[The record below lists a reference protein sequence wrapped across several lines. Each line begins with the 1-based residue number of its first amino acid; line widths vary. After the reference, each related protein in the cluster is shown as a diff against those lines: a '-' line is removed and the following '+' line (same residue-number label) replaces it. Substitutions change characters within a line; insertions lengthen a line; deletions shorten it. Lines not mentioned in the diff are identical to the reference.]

1 MSPTSTARKPRR
13 YLTKDDV
20 RQRRGWKS
28 KISVDRGWKEYH
40 TLPPPTIW
48 NGRFP
53 LWAEDVLD
61 AFESEMAQRPEAQYR
76 PAAVHIIP
84 AQKALARKRKRKAR
98 RAEVRS

>member
-1 MSPTSTARKPRR
+1 MSIEHAPRKPRR

-20 RQRRGWKS
+20 RIRRRWKT
-28 KISVDRGWKEYH
+28 KISVDRAWREYK

-61 AFESEMAQRPEAQYR
+61 AFESEMAQRPPTQYR
-76 PAAVHIIP
+76 PVAAHIIP
-84 AQKALARKRKRKAR
+84 AQKALTRKRKRAAKAR
-98 RAEVRS
+98 ARS